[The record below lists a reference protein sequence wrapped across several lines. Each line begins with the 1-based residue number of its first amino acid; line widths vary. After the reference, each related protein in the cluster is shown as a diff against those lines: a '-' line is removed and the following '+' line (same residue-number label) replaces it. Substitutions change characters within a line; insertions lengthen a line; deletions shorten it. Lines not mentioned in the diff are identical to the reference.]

1 MTSTP
6 ICQDKGPLFG
16 LITALTLLTG
26 CTSQP
31 ALESEAA
38 GERPGGPTAPVPVD
52 ASKSIQLR
60 REQAIAA
67 YLDYLERYPSSP
79 ERSQIERRLADL
91 MLDSAAELAVTIE
104 APAGGAMQPATSRDK
119 RLAAAIDIYQGLLR
133 QNPQAHNDTELL
145 YQLARTYDENGQ
157 PDRAMAIFE
166 RLIQDYV
173 GTEHRLYADVQFRRG
188 EILFGQGSFQ
198 LAENAYRD
206 VVQLGNSVAVFEQAM
221 YKLGWS
227 LYKQA
232 RYVDAL
238 QVFFSMLDRTTP
250 SSGAFGAYLSTLSS
264 AEYEQTG
271 DVLRAISL
279 CFSYLAGADSISAYF
294 DTHAGRIYERRVYRD
309 LAELYER
316 KELFTDAAA
325 TYLALARRAPQDRR
339 APRLFVEA
347 IRLYGKAGSA
357 NEVLETQAAFVTDY
371 GPASPFWERRSLSA
385 CPEIRASLQS
395 SLVDLANHTH
405 QRALVARQ
413 ETDFRAAER
422 WYRAY
427 LAWFDDTPRAGEM
440 HYRLAELFFEGGQYS
455 SAAVQFEHIAY
466 EREGHAQ
473 AAEAGLSAI
482 VAYERLHE
490 RGDDADAPGGS
501 TRKTASAVRFAE
513 TYSDHPKA
521 AAVFR
526 QAGVA
531 LLEQNQDRTAI
542 QVCELLLQTSK
553 PSSTELRQAAWSV
566 LAQARYK
573 MGDYADAEQAYREAI
588 GLTEPGDTRRSA
600 LKKGLAATVYK
611 RAEARRAE
619 GDGRASAAL
628 FLRAAKAA
636 PGTSVAATAEYDAA
650 SALLASQQW
659 KDAIRILEQ
668 FRTDHPA
675 HPLQK
680 EATKKLAFAYI
691 RDGRYSDAATIYRQ
705 LGTGAGDDTLRRT
718 ALVQAADLYEQGGD
732 FPQAIE
738 SLAQY
743 ARKFPQPAVEVI
755 EVYWKLA
762 ALEKARGDSDQR
774 RFWLQRVID
783 AERSAGDGGNAR
795 MRTLAAQSTLQL
807 AEYQVDSF
815 RRVRLVEPLQTSLEK
830 KLSATRQAL
839 KLLEAATRHQ
849 IDSVSFAATYQIAN
863 LYQELGAALRA
874 SERPAGLGPDEMAQ
888 YERQLEEQAAGFEY
902 KAIEVYQ
909 TQVRRVSKGQSDRWT
924 ELSQERLDELR
935 PGPAVEEE
943 KRAPAA
949 APQ

>member
-1 MTSTP
+1 MTSTL

-16 LITALTLLTG
+16 LIAILTLLTG

-31 ALESEAA
+31 ALESDAA
-38 GERPGGPTAPVPVD
+38 SERPGGPAAPTPVD
-52 ASKSIQLR
+52 ATKSIQVR

-91 MLDSAAELAVTIE
+91 MLDSAAELAVATE
-104 APAGGAMQPATSRDK
+104 APAGGTMQHGTSRDK

-145 YQLARTYDENGQ
+145 YQLARAYDENSQ
-157 PDRAMAIFE
+157 PGRAMAIFK
-166 RLIQDYV
+166 RLIQDSV
-173 GTEHRLYADVQFRRG
+173 RTEHRLYADVQFRRG
-188 EILFGQGSFQ
+188 EILFGQGSFR

-206 VVQLGNSVAVFEQAM
+206 VVQLGDSVAIFEQAM

-250 SSGAFGAYLSTLSS
+250 SSGSFSAYLSTLSG

-279 CFSYLAGADSISAYF
+279 CFSYLAGADSITAYF
-294 DTHAGRIYERRVYRD
+294 DTHEGRSYARRVYRD
-309 LAELYER
+309 LAELYEQ

-339 APRLFVEA
+339 APGLFVDS
-347 IRLYGKAGSA
+347 IRLYGKAGLA
-357 NEVLETQAAFVTDY
+357 NKVLETQAAFVADY
-371 GPASPFWERRSLSA
+371 GPASEFWERRSLSA
-385 CPEIRASLQS
+385 CPEIQASLQS
-395 SLVDLANHTH
+395 SLVDLANHYH
-405 QRALVARQ
+405 EHALVTRQ
-413 ETDFRAAER
+413 DPDFRAAER

-427 LAWFDDTPRAGEM
+427 LAWFDDTPRTGEM
-440 HYRLAELFFEGGQYS
+440 HYQLAELLFEGGQYA
-455 SAAVQFEHIAY
+455 SAAVEFEHIAY

-482 VAYERLHE
+482 VAYERLDE
-490 RGDDADAPGGS
+490 RGDGADPPGES

-531 LLEQNQDRTAI
+531 LLEQNQERTVI
-542 QVCELLLQTSK
+542 QVCEILLQTSK
-553 PSSTELRQAAWSV
+553 PSSAELRQATWSV

-573 MGDYADAEQAYREAI
+573 MRDYADAEQAYREAI
-588 GLTEPGDTRRSA
+588 GLTEPGDTRRVA
-600 LKKGLAATVYK
+600 LRKGLAATVYR

-619 GDGRASAAL
+619 GDERASAAL
-628 FLRAAKAA
+628 FLLAAKAA

-668 FRTDHPA
+668 FRTEYPA

-691 RDGRYSDAATIYRQ
+691 RDGRYSDAAATYRQ
-705 LGTGAGDDTLRRT
+705 LGTGTGDDTLRRT
-718 ALVQAADLYEQGGD
+718 ALVQAADLYKQSGD

-743 ARKFPQPAVEVI
+743 AREFPRPAVEVI
-755 EVYWKLA
+755 EAYWKLA
-762 ALEKARGDSDQR
+762 VFESARGNSGQR
-774 RFWLQRVID
+774 QYWLQKVID

-795 MRTLAAQSTLQL
+795 MRTLAAQSTLEL
-807 AEYQVDSF
+807 AGYQVDSF
-815 RRVRLVEPLQTSLEK
+815 RRVRLVEPLQASLEK
-830 KLSATRQAL
+830 KLSAMRQAL
-839 KLLEAATRHQ
+839 NLLEAATRNQ
-849 IDSVSFAATYQIAN
+849 IDSVSSVATYQIAN

-909 TQVRRVSKGQSDRWT
+909 SHVRRISKGQSDRWT
-924 ELSQERLDELR
+924 ELSLERLDELR
-935 PGPAVEEE
+935 PGLAVEEE